1 MIWTFGLVVPFLVF
15 FALARFRVTARRRA
29 LPHVQ
34 VPSDA
39 APLRATGS
47 SRQNMVA
54 IEPASFPLDAL
65 RDTMKLDDTNLF
77 APLHVALVDLIRH
90 GRCLEVHAPSLF

>member
-15 FALARFRVTARRRA
+15 FALARFRVRARRRA
-29 LPHVQ
+29 LPHVE

-39 APLRATGS
+39 APLRATSS
-47 SRQNMVA
+47 SRQNIVA
-54 IEPASFPLDAL
+54 IEPASSPLDAL
-65 RDTMKLDDTNLF
+65 RDAMKQGDTNIF

-90 GRCLEVHAPSLF
+90 GRRLEVHTPGLF